1 VVPRPGRR
9 SHPGVG
15 DHARVVLS
23 NQKAQG
29 AIDVLARSGY
39 KFPVAARVIMKN
51 W

>member
-1 VVPRPGRR
+1 VVPHPGRR

-29 AIDVLARSGY
+29 TIDVLAYSGHN
-39 KFPVAARVIMKN
+39 FPVAARVIKKN
-51 W
+51 C